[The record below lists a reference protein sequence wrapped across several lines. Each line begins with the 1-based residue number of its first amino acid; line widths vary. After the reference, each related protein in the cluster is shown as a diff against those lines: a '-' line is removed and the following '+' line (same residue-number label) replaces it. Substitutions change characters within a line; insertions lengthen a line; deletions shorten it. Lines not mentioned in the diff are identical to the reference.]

1 MVMAKLTLTDES
13 SGFQTTTQRNAN
25 YTAIET
31 ALENTL
37 SRDGTSPNAMGA
49 NLDMNS
55 YRIINLPAPIAN
67 SDAARW
73 VDVASAVGLSTAV
86 PNQTGNGGRVLTTDG
101 TAMTWKNAPV
111 AVDTVADMKALT
123 GLVNGAYVY
132 CGGYYA
138 KGDAGAGTFY
148 YNSASA
154 ATADNGKYIT
164 PNTMAGRFVRIITD
178 MFTPQMFGAKADG
191 STDDTVAIQAAC
203 NACNPG
209 FANTGSTGQF
219 SVNYVFF
226 PAGVYRTTATVTIY
240 GGHTLTGER
249 AAFKPDAG
257 VTVFTVS
264 STYQNR
270 FDNLIFTGGAKCFQF
285 DTGNVDTSTVTIE
298 NCEFQDQTVA
308 HIGSSANSASTT
320 YRVLNCK
327 FYSYTT
333 NSSFI
338 GIDLKGGNL
347 TLKSCWVTSAQTF
360 IRNGDGTTGEGGVV
374 YLDDMFGV
382 PVYSG
387 NGGCVWVNN
396 TAELT
401 MTNCRLGGEA
411 DAVCVVIN
419 PSVNVGVGNITR
431 IENSALFSGDQ
442 PVVIFN
448 CFPIIFRFKDN
459 IASAAGWDKGF
470 LFNSGSSATL
480 GQIRGQTHSFI
491 VDNSTES
498 TAPVYQGETLAV
510 SKTITVNRDYI
521 GHAATLRVSDIV
533 NSLQVGGGAWSTVLS
548 NATATTG
555 TDFFAAPSR
564 TYGGSSASY
573 NGQHTEIHGTVL
585 TGQPTGLYT
594 IHFVVENLSETITT
608 LGFYAGGN
616 EVLER
621 LTRGLHHIYV
631 PTYYNSGVDSPRAGT
646 FSISLNNTQNVKVSR
661 LRVYK
666 GEVRP
671 STINTV
677 AYNSASPSTLLWER
691 GDRVIN
697 SAPTVGQPKSW
708 VCTVTGVPGTWVS
721 EGNL

>member
-1 MVMAKLTLTDES
+1 MTQVACPFQQFFDLDGGPLNNGYIYIGIAGVNPVTSSIALYWDEEATLPAS
-13 SGFQTTTQRNAN
+13 QPLR
-25 YTAIET
+25 
-31 ALENTL
+31 TL
-37 SRDGTSPNAMGA
+37 SGYIVRSGTPARVYTNEDNYSILVRNSKQATVYSVLEAFPTIGKTGYIVNTIAELRALPLALATG
-49 NLDMNS
+49 DMVTVLG
-55 YRIINLPAPIAN
+55 YH
-67 SDAARW
+67 
-73 VDVASAVGLSTAV
+73 VAGDK
-86 PNQTGNGGRVLTTDG
+86 GGG
-101 TAMTWKNAPV
+101 Q
-111 AVDTVADMKALT
+111 
-123 GLVNGAYVY
+123 
-132 CGGYYA
+132 
-138 KGDAGAGTFY
+138 FI
-148 YNSASA
+148 YNSASS
-154 ATADNGKYIT
+154 ATEDNGLVIDPT
-164 PNTMAGRFVRIITD
+164 ILAGRFVRIITSF
-178 MFTPQMFGAKADG
+178 FTPQMFGAKADG
-191 STDDTVAIQAAC
+191 TTNDTVAIQAAC
-203 NACNPG
+203 DACNPG
-209 FANTGSTGQF
+209 FVNSGSSGQF
-219 SVNYVFF
+219 SVNYVLF
-226 PAGVYRTTATVTIY
+226 PSGVYRTTATVTVY

-257 VTVFTVS
+257 VTVFTIN

-270 FDNLIFTGGAKCFQF
+270 FDNLVFTGGAKCFQF

-327 FYSYTT
+327 FYSVSTSAT
-333 NSSFI
+333 FI

-382 PVYSG
+382 PQYTG
-387 NGGCVWVNN
+387 NGGCIWVNN

-401 MTNCRLGGEA
+401 MTNCRLGGED

-419 PSVNVGVGNITR
+419 PSVNAGVGNITR
-431 IENSALFSGDQ
+431 IENCALFSGDQ
-442 PVVIFN
+442 PIIIFN

-480 GQIRGQTHSFI
+480 GQIRGQTHGFI

-498 TAPVYQGETLAV
+498 TAPVYQGETLAI
-510 SKTITVNRDYI
+510 SKAVTVNRDYK

-533 NSLQVGGGAWSTVLS
+533 NSLQVGGGGAWSTTLS

-564 TYGGSSASY
+564 TYGGSGASY

-594 IHFVVENLSETITT
+594 VHFVVENLSETITT
-608 LGFYAGGN
+608 LGFYAGAN

-646 FSISLNNTQNVKVSR
+646 FSISLNNTQSVKVSR

-677 AYNSASPSTLLWER
+677 AYNSAVPSTLLWER

-708 VCTVTGVPGTWVS
+708 VCTVAGTPGTWVS